1 MNMQILPLGDAAV
14 MIRLGDQIDARLNQ
28 QVRALDAHL
37 RQHQPAGLIELVP
50 AYASLLVHYDPALLT
65 LGQVSEWIHSETSKL
80 GDAAAPRGRRIE
92 VPVRY
97 GGELGPDLAAVAELH
112 ALSPEE
118 VARNHA
124 GRDYVVYMMG
134 FTPGFPYMGILD
146 EAIATPRL
154 AAPRT
159 RVPVGSVGIAGRQTG
174 IYPVE
179 SPGGWQIIGRT
190 SLPIFDLDREPPFLF
205 SPGDTVR
212 FVIEALNA

>member
-1 MNMQILPLGDAAV
+1 MIPRLSPLGDAALL
-14 MIRLGDQIDARLNQ
+14 IKLGDQIDARINQ
-28 QVRALDAHL
+28 QVHALDARL
-37 RQHQPAGLIELVP
+37 RQHQHAGVIELVP
-50 AYASLLVHYDPALLT
+50 AYASLLVHYDPLALT
-65 LGQVSEWIHSETSKL
+65 LAQVSEWVNTEASEM
-80 GDAAAPRGRRIE
+80 GEAPAQQGHRIE

-97 GGELGPDLAAVAELH
+97 GGEEGPDLAAVAALH
-112 ALSPEE
+112 NMSPQE

-124 GRDYVVYMMG
+124 GRDYIIYMMG

-159 RVPVGSVGIAGRQTG
+159 RVPAGAVGIAGRQTG
-174 IYPVE
+174 IYPIE

-190 SLPIFDLDREPPFLF
+190 SLPLFDLNSEQPFLF
-205 SPGDTVR
+205 SPGDRVR